1 MLTWESRQAATLA
14 AAQAGPAEDRV
25 APSFETVYRTWYS
38 HVARWVRA
46 RGANDADVED
56 LTQEVF
62 IIVRR
67 KLGQFDGRNLPGFLF
82 RITER
87 TVRDHRRSSWIK
99 NLLGNRAA
107 LLPELPAHEVDTL
120 EAIEMRERRRAL
132 DAVLAKMSEKRRTTF
147 ILFEV
152 EGYSG
157 EEIARIESLPV
168 DTVWTR
174 LHHARKDFMRLVAEL
189 PSLGSDA

>member
-1 MLTWESRQAATLA
+1 MLTWESRQG
-14 AAQAGPAEDRV
+14 AAQAAMQAGRVGDRIT
-25 APSFETVYRTWYS
+25 PSFESVYRAWYS

-46 RGANDADVED
+46 RGANDADIDD

-87 TVRDHRRSSWIK
+87 TVRDYRRSSWVR
-99 NLLGNRAA
+99 NLFGNRAA
-107 LLPELPAHEVDTL
+107 LLHELPMPETGTL
-120 EAIEMRERRRAL
+120 EAIEMRERRSAL

-147 ILFEV
+147 VLFEI

-157 EEIARIESLPV
+157 EEIAQIESLSV
-168 DTVWTR
+168 DAVWTR
-174 LHHARKDFMRLVAEL
+174 LHHARKDFLRLVAEL
-189 PSLGSDA
+189 PSSRGDE

>member
-82 RITER
+82 RIAER
-87 TVRDHRRSSWIK
+87 TVRDHRRSAWIR
-99 NLLGNRAA
+99 NLFRGPNA
-107 LLPELPAHEVDTL
+107 LPELAAQGT
-120 EAIEMRERRRAL
+120 
-132 DAVLAKMSEKRRTTF
+132 
-147 ILFEV
+147 
-152 EGYSG
+152 
-157 EEIARIESLPV
+157 
-168 DTVWTR
+168 
-174 LHHARKDFMRLVAEL
+174 
-189 PSLGSDA
+189 